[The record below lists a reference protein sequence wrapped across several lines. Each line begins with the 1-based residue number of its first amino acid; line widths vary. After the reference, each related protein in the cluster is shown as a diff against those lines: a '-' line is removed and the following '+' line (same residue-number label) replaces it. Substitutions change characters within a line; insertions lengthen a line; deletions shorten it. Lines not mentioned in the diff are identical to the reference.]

1 MHQGTKILLLIIEY
15 SLTTQYKMKGRKDG
29 LKRVDLII
37 TKRKLLQY
45 FSHQALANHTQK
57 FLLCKESGE
66 KSRDLILTY
75 VMNVM

>member
-1 MHQGTKILLLIIEY
+1 M
-15 SLTTQYKMKGRKDG
+15 
-29 LKRVDLII
+29 II